1 MHEDQRVTPETFC
14 ADLDSISHP
23 GTVLLLGVSDSG
35 KSTLAGMLA
44 RQLAERS
51 GSAAWLDGDIGQSTL
66 GLPTTLNL
74 ALVEKGGDETPPPLK
89 TYFVGHED
97 AAGGRLA
104 LLTGLKRLQE
114 ECSALKAHSLVID
127 TTGFVDK
134 TGGGLALKHSKI
146 ELLQPD
152 TVIALQKSREL
163 EPVLAPLR
171 KHPRIN
177 VRDLCPA
184 AETRNKS
191 REKRIRTRRRK
202 FQDYFRSAGE
212 IELSISELPVYDL
225 PCCRK
230 HSLTGLLDERG
241 LCLALGIVLAR
252 ENGRL
257 RILSPLSEA
266 DSIAAARISPLRLDP
281 YTGLTY

>member
-1 MHEDQRVTPETFC
+1 MHQDQRLTPDTFC
-14 ADLDSISHP
+14 EDLDSTAPP
-23 GTVLLLGVSDSG
+23 GNILLLGASDSG
-35 KSTLAGMLA
+35 KSTLASMLA
-44 RQLAERS
+44 RRLAEKT
-51 GSAAWLDGDIGQSTL
+51 GAAAWLDGDIGQSTL

-74 ALVEKGGDETPPPLK
+74 ALVEKKGDGTPPPLK
-89 TYFVGHED
+89 TFFVGLED

-114 ECSALKAHSLVID
+114 QSSALKARSLVID

-134 TGGGLALKHSKI
+134 TAGGLALKQYKI

-152 TVIALQKSREL
+152 TVVALQFRREL

-171 KHPRIN
+171 KHSRIR

-191 REKRIRTRRRK
+191 RERRIRTRRRK
-202 FQDYFRSAGE
+202 FQDYFHSARE
-212 IELSISELPVYDL
+212 IELSVSELPVHDL
-225 PCCRK
+225 PRCRK

-241 LCLALGIVLAR
+241 LCLALGIVLAQ
-252 ENGRL
+252 ENGTL
-257 RILSPLSEA
+257 RVLTPLANTESL
-266 DSIAAARISPLRLDP
+266 AAARLSSLRLDP
-281 YTGLTY
+281 STGLTY

>member
-1 MHEDQRVTPETFC
+1 MHEERITPDQFC
-14 ADLDSISHP
+14 EKLDSFSQP
-23 GTVLLLGVSDSG
+23 GTLLLLGAADTD

-44 RQLAERS
+44 HRIAE
-51 GSAAWLDGDIGQSTL
+51 GTGAVAWLDGDIGQSTL

-74 ALVEKGGDETPPPLK
+74 ALVEKGRTQTPPPLK
-89 TYFVGHED
+89 TFFVGQED
-97 AAGGRLA
+97 AAQGRLS
-104 LLTGLKRLQE
+104 LLIGLKRLQE
-114 ECSALKAHSLVID
+114 ESSGLETGSLVLD

-134 TGGGLALKHSKI
+134 AASGLALKQHKI

-152 TVIALQKSREL
+152 TVVALQYRREL

-171 KHPRIN
+171 KHPRIS

-191 REKRIRTRRRK
+191 REKRIRTRRQK

-212 IELSISELPVYDL
+212 TELSIPELPVYDL
-225 PCCRK
+225 PRCRK
-230 HSLTGLLDERG
+230 HSLAGLLDEHG
-241 LCLALGIVLAR
+241 LCRGLGIVLAQ
-252 ENGRL
+252 ENSTL
-257 RILSPLSEA
+257 RILTPLAGKESV
-266 DSIAAARISPLRLDP
+266 AAARISSLRLDP